1 MIQVER
7 LSKTY
12 RVVRRPPGLA
22 AALRSFVRPEASLV
36 RALDEVSFSIGAGE
50 VVGYIG
56 PNGAGKSSTV
66 KVLSGILVPDS
77 GTCLV
82 GGRVPWKD
90 RKAHVQDLGVVFGQR
105 SQLWWDV
112 PVGDSFELLR
122 DIYRIPAADY
132 RERRDR
138 LASRLDLGSLLA
150 TPARQLSLG
159 QRMRCEVAAAL
170 LHRPKLLFLD
180 EPTIGL
186 DAPSKQAVRSFIRD
200 LNREE
205 GTTVLLTTHDMG
217 DVEALAGRILMLG
230 HGRLLY
236 DGDLES
242 LRARFGGGRTLT
254 VDLGRPSVLPEMPG
268 IRLVESTP
276 NRAVWAVDTTTVPV
290 SRVIADLSARLDIV
304 DLTVEDP
311 PVEDLVVRLYRE
323 FRV

>member
-1 MIQVER
+1 MIRVQG
-7 LSKTY
+7 LSKTF
-12 RVVRRPPGLA
+12 RVVRRSAGLG
-22 AALRSFVRPEASLV
+22 AALRSFVRPQVTLV
-36 RALDEVSFSIGAGE
+36 QALADVSFSVAPGE
-50 VVGYIG
+50 IIGYIG

-66 KVLSGILVPDS
+66 KVLSGILVPDA

-90 RKAHVQDLGVVFGQR
+90 RKAHVRDIGVVFGQR
-105 SQLWWDV
+105 TQLWWDV
-112 PVGDSFELLR
+112 PVEDSFELLK
-122 DIYRIPAADY
+122 DIYRIPPAAY

-150 TPARQLSLG
+150 TPVRQLSLG

-170 LHRPKLLFLD
+170 LHRPRILFLD

-236 DGDLES
+236 DGGLES
-242 LRARFGGGRTLT
+242 LRARFGGDRTLT
-254 VDLGRPSVLPEMPG
+254 VDLGRPARLPDLPG
-268 IRLVESTP
+268 LRLLESTP
-276 NRAVWAVDTTTVPV
+276 TRAVWSVDTAVVPV
-290 SRVIADLSARLDIV
+290 SRVIADLSARLDIA

>member
-1 MIQVER
+1 VITVEN
-7 LSKTY
+7 LSKTF
-12 RVVRRPPGLA
+12 RVVRRAPGFRA
-22 AALRSFVRPEASLV
+22 AVGSFFRPQATLV
-36 RALDEVSFSIGAGE
+36 TALDRVSFAIAPGE

-77 GTCLV
+77 GRCLV

-90 RKAHVQDLGVVFGQR
+90 RRAHVQDIGVVFGQR

-112 PVGDSFELLR
+112 PVEDSFELLR
-122 DIYRIPAADY
+122 DIYRVPRPDY

-138 LASRLDLGSLLA
+138 LVLQLDLGGLLA
-150 TPARQLSLG
+150 TPVRQLSLG

-186 DAPSKQAVRSFIRD
+186 DAPSKQAVRSFVRD

-217 DVEALAGRILMLG
+217 DVEALADRILMIG

-236 DGDLES
+236 DGDLEA
-242 LRARFGGGRTLT
+242 LRNRFGPEKTLT
-254 VDLGRPSVLPEMPG
+254 VDLARPSELPSIPG
-268 IRLVESTP
+268 CRLVTSSP
-276 NRAVWAVDTTTVPV
+276 NRAVWTVDTARMPV
-290 SRVIADLSARLDIV
+290 SRVIANLSASVDIV